1 MAFELVAAILAA
13 IAFGALVHMLRRMTG
28 KRLPVWSVTA
38 AGAVGLIG
46 TTIYL
51 EYDWFNRV
59 SAELPEGV
67 DVVWQADEVM
77 ALRPWTMVA
86 PLTTR
91 FVAMDTRDIAQHPNN
106 ADLRMAKVFNF
117 GRWRPVS
124 DGLMVFDCAGR
135 RQILV
140 AEGVEITEDGQLT
153 GADWVSAPEDDGFQ
167 AAACKPT

>member
-1 MAFELVAAILAA
+1 MAFELVAAIIAA
-13 IAFGALVHMLRRMTG
+13 IAFGAVVHLLRRVTA

-38 AGAVGLIG
+38 AAAAGLIG

-59 SAELPEGV
+59 SAELPDGV
-67 DVVWQADEVM
+67 EVVWQADEVM
-77 ALRPWTMVA
+77 ALRPWTMLA

-91 FVAMDTRDIAQHPNN
+91 FVAMNVRDIAQHPDN
-106 ADLRMAKVFNF
+106 ASLRMAQVFNF

-135 RQILV
+135 RQVLI
-140 AEGVEITEDGQLT
+140 AAGVEITDDGQLT
-153 GADWVSAPEDDGFQ
+153 GADWVTAPENDGFQ
-167 AAACKPT
+167 AAACTST